1 MSDSIILKHQ
11 QVVQRHRFFFL
22 SEIFLTDTDDSLESK
37 GREWTIFI
45 PLYNFHF
52 LTNIR
57 TFICN
62 FSVEVTAMYF

>member
-11 QVVQRHRFFFL
+11 HVVQRHRFFFL
-22 SEIFLTDTDDSLESK
+22 SEIFLNDTDDLLESR

-57 TFICN
+57 AFICN
-62 FSVEVTAMYF
+62 FSVVVTAMYF

>member
-22 SEIFLTDTDDSLESK
+22 SEIFLTDTDDLLESR

-57 TFICN
+57 AFIWN
-62 FSVEVTAMYF
+62 FSVEATAMYF